1 RSNNKEQKTEDKVE
15 KFTENAAEKE
25 RQAKIAELKKKI
37 NLTRIQF
44 EFDRYNL
51 NPEAKKA
58 TEEIAQSLK
67 ELKTLDDSV
76 KITIEGHTDDEGE
89 MKYNEWLSKNRANS
103 VYKKLLELGI
113 DSGMIEKIGHGK
125 TRPIAT
131 NETEEGKAQN
141 RRVEII
147 VE

>member
-1 RSNNKEQKTEDKVE
+1 
-15 KFTENAAEKE
+15 
-25 RQAKIAELKKKI
+25 
-37 NLTRIQF
+37 
-44 EFDRYNL
+44 
-51 NPEAKKA
+51 
-58 TEEIAQSLK
+58 
-67 ELKTLDDSV
+67 
-76 KITIEGHTDDEGE
+76 DDEGE